1 MKNKEK
7 SISSKIEIVG
17 LPSASGFMKDIRER
31 NPEIGLLGGL
41 VNIESDNF
49 FKQIMDTSDKIEN
62 NFWESEKENKHT
74 ITHCAKLPT
83 PPKEETDDSGYWEGA
98 HYK

>member
-17 LPSASGFMKDIRER
+17 LPSASGFMKDMRER

-49 FKQIMDTSDKIEN
+49 FKQIMDASDTIEN
-62 NFWESEKENKHT
+62 NFQESEKENKHT
-74 ITHCAKLPT
+74 ITNLAKLPM
-83 PPKEETDDSGYWEGA
+83 PQKEKDDD
-98 HYK
+98 

>member
-7 SISSKIEIVG
+7 SISSKIEIAG
-17 LPSASGFMKDIRER
+17 LPSSYSFMKDIRER

-74 ITHCAKLPT
+74 ITHWAKLPM
-83 PPKEETDDSGYWEGA
+83 PPKEEDDNSGYWEGA
-98 HYK
+98 HDK

>member
-7 SISSKIEIVG
+7 SISSKIEIAG
-17 LPSASGFMKDIRER
+17 LPSASGFMKDIHER

-41 VNIESDNF
+41 VNIEPDNF
-49 FKQIMDTSDKIEN
+49 FKQIMDASDTIEN

-74 ITHCAKLPT
+74 ITHWAKLPM
-83 PPKEETDDSGYWEGA
+83 PPKEEDGDSEYLYGT